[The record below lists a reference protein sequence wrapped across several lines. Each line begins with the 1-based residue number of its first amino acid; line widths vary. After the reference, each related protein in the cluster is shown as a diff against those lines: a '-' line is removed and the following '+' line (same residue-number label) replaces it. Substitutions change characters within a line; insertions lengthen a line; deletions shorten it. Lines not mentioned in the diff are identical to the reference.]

1 MTIPIMALLITTL
14 LIMKILITLNM
25 VDITYKVLGGLGR
38 ARKVPIA
45 R

>member
-25 VDITYKVLGGLGR
+25 VDITYKVLSGLGR
-38 ARKVPIA
+38 AREVPIA
-45 R
+45 C